1 MRALLSF
8 LVLAIPALL
17 EAQGSV
23 IIRPCVMRPCPMDR
37 PCPPC
42 GQQGP
47 TVVKQSS
54 VVRADLTDRVLR
66 YEVTETFVNR
76 GSGVGEADYIFPLPK
91 GAAFQDL
98 KLSINGEMIS
108 GETLNAGQARAIYEQ
123 IVRQQRDPA
132 LVEWMGYGMLRARIF
147 PIAPG
152 EEKKVVVRFQMV
164 AEREGDAM
172 RVDYFQ
178 GKRTSGGLIR
188 FVDSGREELPRG
200 SFTLTYPANQ
210 TYGSAYSPTHSLST
224 TRRGDTRVVH
234 VTGNASE
241 ITLLVPIRRSTE
253 PAISMLTYAPRN
265 ENGFALITL
274 SPPAVAPQV
283 TPRDVTL
290 VLDVSGSMSG
300 VKIQQARA
308 AGKQVLATL
317 NSSDR
322 FKLIDFSTDVRSF
335 RDGFVRATPEN
346 VREGTRYLESL
357 DASGST
363 NISGA
368 LDAALE
374 GETSSGRLGLVLFV
388 TDGEPTIGER
398 NPDAIASR
406 VARLRKN
413 RRIFSFGVGAELN
426 AALVERLAV
435 EGRGTAHFVRPEES
449 VERAV
454 SVVASRLTSP
464 VITDVR
470 VHADGVRLLK
480 LHPSEATDVFAG
492 QDYVLLARY
501 SGSGD
506 SRLRFEGQTANGP
519 VSWTSR
525 VAFPSSSRENSFVA
539 RLWATQ
545 RVGYLS
551 AEKRRNGGSRE
562 IDDEIRQLGEKYAI
576 PTEFTSYLVLEPG
589 MQLQRRALQGQVSG
603 AQLNNA
609 VVTGAASAVA
619 APQATDQSKA
629 FEAARSASKQRAATN
644 LAVADEADV
653 RMDTSSGSTTRR
665 VGQRSFQLSSGKWID
680 SRRADSTKVVKIR
693 AFSEAWF
700 KLVEAIPELKE
711 VFALGDRVLV
721 VGRETAIETAPD
733 GKETLSESELRTIQ
747 SRW

>member
-1 MRALLSF
+1 MRALPSVLAF
-8 LVLAIPALL
+8 LVLPTLAQ
-17 EAQGSV
+17 AQGSV
-23 IIRPCVMRPCPMDR
+23 IIRPCIPRPCTTAR

-42 GQQGP
+42 GQMGP
-47 TVVKQSS
+47 AVVKQSS
-54 VVRADLTDRVLR
+54 IVRADLSDRVLR

-98 KLSINGEMIS
+98 KLSINGEMVS
-108 GETLNAGQARAIYEQ
+108 GETLNAGEARAIYEQ

-164 AEREGDAM
+164 AEREGDAL

-178 GKRTSGGLIR
+178 GKRSGDMVR
-188 FVDSGREELPRG
+188 FADFRRDELPRG
-200 SFTLTYPANQ
+200 SFTLTYPANT
-210 TYGSAYSPTHSLST
+210 TYGTAYSPTHSLST
-224 TRRGDTRVVH
+224 TREGSRREVH
-234 VTGNASE
+234 VTGNAAE
-241 ITLLVPIRRSTE
+241 ITLLIPVRRSSA
-253 PAISMLTYAPRN
+253 PAISMLAYAPRD

-274 SPPAVAPQV
+274 SPPAVAPAV

-308 AGKQVLATL
+308 AGKQLLSTL

-322 FKLIDFSTDVRSF
+322 FKLIDFSTDVRTF
-335 RDGFVRATPEN
+335 RDEFVRATPGNLAEAA
-346 VREGTRYLESL
+346 RYLESL

-368 LDAALE
+368 LDVALQ
-374 GETSSGRLGLVLFV
+374 GATSPGRLGLVLFV
-388 TDGEPTIGER
+388 TDGEPTVGER
-398 NPDAIASR
+398 NPESIASR

-519 VSWTSR
+519 VSWTTR
-525 VAFPSSSRENSFVA
+525 VAFPSSSRENSFIA

-551 AEKRRNGGSRE
+551 AEKRKNGRSRE
-562 IDDEIRQLGEKYAI
+562 IDDEIRQLGERYAI

-589 MQLQRRALQGQVSG
+589 MQPLRRTMSATARLD
-603 AQLNNA
+603 NA
-609 VVTGAASAVA
+609 VVTGAASGVAVA
-619 APQATDQSKA
+619 PPQPAVAEQSRA
-629 FEAARSASKQRAATN
+629 FEAARAASKQRDATN
-644 LAVADEADV
+644 LAA
-653 RMDTSSGSTTRR
+653 
-665 VGQRSFQLSSGKWID
+665 
-680 SRRADSTKVVKIR
+680 
-693 AFSEAWF
+693 
-700 KLVEAIPELKE
+700 
-711 VFALGDRVLV
+711 
-721 VGRETAIETAPD
+721 
-733 GKETLSESELRTIQ
+733 
-747 SRW
+747 